1 VKYFDVKAG
10 GEVVRCEFLPDAS
23 PLLRK
28 VLEGLIP
35 LNGELHC
42 AKITG
47 DEVFVIVPVT
57 SPPVEEG
64 VRVRNLAGGAIAYW
78 PDRSLLS
85 FLCDPP
91 VQGVAS
97 LPLVGRVV
105 GNLEGLRRI
114 ARLVGLKQGLRVEIV
129 EASGPPPMR
138 TEAEALDVK
147 SVG

>member
-1 VKYFDVKAG
+1 MRNFDVKSC

-23 PLLRK
+23 PRLCK

-35 LNGELHC
+35 LKGELHC

-47 DEVFVIVPVT
+47 DEVFMIVPVT

-64 VRVRNLAGGAIAYW
+64 VRVRSLAGGAIAYW

-91 VQGVAS
+91 VQGVDS

-105 GNLEGLRRI
+105 ENLDGLRRI
-114 ARLVGLKQGLRVEIV
+114 TALVRQEQGMRVEVI
-129 EASGPPPMR
+129 A
-138 TEAEALDVK
+138 
-147 SVG
+147 VG